1 MTRKDLAR
9 SASFGAGRTSALTS
23 TVREL
28 MPTSLITL
36 AESLGLAYLSG
47 VSLYATVALLGF
59 ASHAGWISV
68 PHGPLTGLENPF
80 VIAIATTLAVI
91 EFIATLIPG
100 VATLWESAHT
110 FIRPPAAAVLAVAT
124 AWHGDP
130 SLVLAAGLLGGG
142 LGLATHVTRLGL
154 RVAVDASPEP
164 VTNGL
169 LNIAELSVLATL
181 SYLVWHHPIIT
192 LVIALGLLVLTAMLV
207 RIVWRAL
214 GNLFRGNWGTFFKT
228 RDVEP
233 KS

>member
-9 SASFGAGRTSALTS
+9 SASFGAGGTGALTS

-207 RIVWRAL
+207 RMVWRAL
-214 GNLFRGNWGTFFKT
+214 RNLFRGNWGKFFKT

>member
-9 SASFGAGRTSALTS
+9 SASFGAGRTGALTS
-23 TVREL
+23 TVKE
-28 MPTSLITL
+28 LITL

-59 ASHAGWISV
+59 ASHAGWISL

-214 GNLFRGNWGTFFKT
+214 RNLFRGNWGKFFKT

>member
-1 MTRKDLAR
+1 
-9 SASFGAGRTSALTS
+9 
-23 TVREL
+23 

-59 ASHAGWISV
+59 ASHAHWITL
-68 PHGPLTGLENPF
+68 PQGPLTGLENPF
-80 VIAIATTLAVI
+80 VIGIATTLAVI

-154 RVAVDASPEP
+154 RVAVDTSPEP
-164 VTNGL
+164 VTNGV

-181 SYLVWHHPIIT
+181 SYLVWHHPIIA
-192 LVIALGLLVLTAMLV
+192 LVIALTLLVLTAMLV
-207 RIVWRAL
+207 RMVWRAL
-214 GNLFRGNWGTFFKT
+214 RNLFRGNWATFFKP

-233 KS
+233 ES

>member
-1 MTRKDLAR
+1 
-9 SASFGAGRTSALTS
+9 
-23 TVREL
+23 

-110 FIRPPAAAVLAVAT
+110 FIRPPAAAVLAVAA

-214 GNLFRGNWGTFFKT
+214 RNLFRGNWGKFFKT